1 MLNIKDARAEI
12 VAEDHE
18 SRPFLV
24 SSSGFYNE
32 SVPTLIVGNV
42 TGQSLVAPS
51 AGHRLTIKGIT
62 LLGSGN
68 QGDVKLK
75 RSSDGTVILPGYFS
89 AQSRANTS
97 AALNIKLGIDEF
109 VYVDT
114 DSRGAT
120 DETFIGISYIEM
132 KG

>member
-1 MLNIKDARAEI
+1 MIKINDSRAEI

-24 SSSGFYNE
+24 SSNGFYNE

-42 TGQSLVAPS
+42 TGQTLVAPS
-51 AGHRLTIKGIT
+51 AGHKLTIKGIT
-62 LLGSGN
+62 ILGNGN
-68 QGDVKLK
+68 SGDVKLK
-75 RSSDGTVILPGYFS
+75 RSSDDAVILPGYFS

-97 AALNIKLGIDEF
+97 AALNIKLGVDEF

-114 DSRGAT
+114 DSRGAS
-120 DETFIGISYIEM
+120 DETFVGVSYIEM